1 MNAPTRRT
9 IYIATMEHHIEQLHE
24 QLLALN
30 LYPVPTSDLDQ
41 YRGLNCKTAKV
52 IIQFPISCIDLLNVA
67 QSMVAGL
74 QKDFSDLQMKKLELQ
89 RTVSLP
95 RYGNV

>member
-1 MNAPTRRT
+1 MSAPTRRT

-30 LYPVPTSDLDQ
+30 LYPVPMSDLDQ